1 MKKHMD
7 KYHTVKN
14 MNIEEIV
21 ILPEVTEQ
29 RKNNLHEIV
38 IEHGRIANVE
48 ELLQESEEEY
58 DPKDGG
64 NIKKNGQSAASGNPL
79 FLFKGS
85 LRSHM
90 NLSNTGSFNCHICKY
105 AFKEKTKLTKH
116 QTTTFS
122 DRGKHK
128 RWRRSCY
135 RNVSFIRAVARVR
148 RRI

>member
-64 NIKKNGQSAASGNPL
+64 NIKKNGQSAASRNPL
-79 FLFKGS
+79 FYS
-85 LRSHM
+85 
-90 NLSNTGSFNCHICKY
+90 
-105 AFKEKTKLTKH
+105 
-116 QTTTFS
+116 
-122 DRGKHK
+122 
-128 RWRRSCY
+128 
-135 RNVSFIRAVARVR
+135 RVV
-148 RRI
+148 